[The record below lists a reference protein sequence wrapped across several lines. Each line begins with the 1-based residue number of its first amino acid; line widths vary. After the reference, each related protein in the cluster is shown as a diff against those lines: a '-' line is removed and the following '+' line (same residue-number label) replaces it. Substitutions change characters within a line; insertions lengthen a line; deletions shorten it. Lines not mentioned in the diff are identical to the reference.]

1 MSYTVANWVWH
12 LIGFVLILLFC
23 LPSAYYARLEQRF
36 ATHRAIAVNDIV
48 RAGYRLGDGEV
59 RPLPDADLDQIV
71 AWFNAA
77 AFIQKQP
84 APRHNNPPAS
94 IVLDLANGEQV
105 EILAS
110 QPDLDIRRTSGRKK
124 VVYWAK
130 QDELA
135 GYLQKLC
142 AARPHLA
149 ERE

>member
-1 MSYTVANWVWH
+1 MSFTVANWVWH

-23 LPSAYYARLEQRF
+23 LPSAYYARLEKRF

-48 RAGYRLGDGEV
+48 RAGYRVGDGEV
-59 RPLPDADLDQIV
+59 RPLPDTDLAQIV

-84 APRHNNPPAS
+84 APRRNDPPAS

-110 QPDLDIRRTSGRKK
+110 QPDLDIRRMSGRKK

-135 GYLQKLC
+135 GYLQKLR
-142 AARPHLA
+142 AAGPHLA